1 MPCFFHARKGV
12 RYVAKLSDKQR
23 KKIIAEYVA
32 GDGKVSQEQLA
43 KKYGVS
49 RQAIS
54 LILKDKKACESLR
67 KKKKENE
74 MSMLAFLDSRSV
86 KAQGLIDQ
94 VLETLPSDFE
104 KASMRDKAGL
114 LKILAE
120 TFGRKNETQSGTEP
134 TKIIH
139 TNAEMSEKEV
149 EELLDE

>member
-1 MPCFFHARKGV
+1 MTKGV
-12 RYVAKLSDKQR
+12 SYVAKLSDKQR
-23 KKIIAEYVA
+23 KQIIAEYVS
-32 GDGKVSQEQLA
+32 GDGRVSIRALA
-43 KKYGVS
+43 KTYGVS
-49 RQAIS
+49 PSSIS
-54 LILKDKKACESLR
+54 KILGDEKSVQKCTH
-67 KKKKENE
+67 KKKENE

>member
-1 MPCFFHARKGV
+1 MS
-12 RYVAKLSDKQR
+12 KLSDKQR

-43 KKYGVS
+43 KKFGVS

-54 LILKDKKACESLR
+54 LILKDKKTCENLR
-67 KKKKENE
+67 NKKKENE
-74 MSMLAFLDSRSV
+74 MSMLAFLDDRTH
-86 KAQGLIDQ
+86 KAQSLIDKI
-94 VLETLPSDFE
+94 LETLPDDFE

-139 TNAEMSEKEV
+139 TNAEMSEEEV
-149 EELLDE
+149 EELLNE